1 MELECSPLRMLKN
14 DRCEPLLSQIKN
26 IVYELTLRLYP
37 VGGWNAAF
45 DDLSSIYGLFFIAIG
60 DRLQERL
67 EALNLFSNDPDFDTY
82 SYYFNYGDYGGP
94 PQPAI
99 CSMNLFR
106 GTNEKCSNDSC
117 YWSVEE
123 NFFEVELKF
132 HVTDSHSIDD
142 IVQLAADLEAY
153 SLDILVKVTVYKF
166 EVQERDLGRREYS
179 PSQSFITVDLC
190 SASTELVK
198 LSKQNTCP
206 LVSIPIDDNDC
217 FEYMDG
223 VICSTINMTLNVSE
237 YHFGTNGS
245 DLYLCSDVY
254 LNHSAHVKQEPKRII
269 SPLNASVLLSLVCI
283 IISLVCLA
291 VSFMTFC
298 LFPRLRTLPGKNN
311 MLLFMALMI
320 AQVMFLISSFGQLN
334 NDSVGCKLVGLLTH
348 FFWLA
353 AVFWMNICTFH
364 VFRVFTGIKALSVD
378 SDIKLFVMY
387 SVYASALPVCL
398 VVINVVVSLIS
409 SDGTEFG
416 YGKSTCYISS
426 EKMVGLTFGVPVG
439 FVIISNF
446 IMFAFFIY
454 KIKTAPSV
462 SKDVKNER
470 NDIIIFAKLSTL
482 TGFTWIFGFIYSW
495 TDIEVFSYLFIIL
508 NATQGVFLFL
518 SFVCNKRVLSMYRK
532 RSFGVTSSSEAYR
545 SRITESTKQSSVRK
559 A

>member
-1 MELECSPLRMLKN
+1 MELECSPLRILKN
-14 DRCEPLLSQIKN
+14 NRCEPLFSEIRN

-37 VGGWNAAF
+37 IRGWNTDF
-45 DDLSSIYGLFFIAIG
+45 DDLSFIYVPIYIAIG
-60 DRLQERL
+60 DRMQEL
-67 EALNLFSNDPDFDTY
+67 LAALTY
-82 SYYFNYGDYGGP
+82 SYNFNYGGYGGSP
-94 PQPAI
+94 TPDI

-106 GTNEKCSNDSC
+106 SKNEKCANDSC
-117 YWSVEE
+117 FWSDEE

-132 HVTDSHSIDD
+132 HVTDSHGIDD
-142 IVQLAADLEAY
+142 IVQLAVDLEAD
-153 SLDILVKVTVYKF
+153 SLDILVNVTVYKF
-166 EVQERDLGRREYS
+166 EVQKRDLGRRAYS
-179 PSQSFITVDLC
+179 PNQSFITVGVC

-206 LVSIPIDDNDC
+206 LVSISIDDNAC
-217 FEYMDG
+217 FEYMNG
-223 VICSTINMTLNVSE
+223 VICSTIDMTLNVSE
-237 YHFGTNGS
+237 YHFDTNGS
-245 DLYLCSDVY
+245 GLFVCSDVY
-254 LNHSAHVKQEPKRII
+254 LNYFAHFTEEKKPIT

-311 MLLFMALMI
+311 MSLIMALMI

-334 NDSVGCKLVGLLTH
+334 SGSVGCKLVGLLTH

-364 VFRVFTGIKALSVD
+364 VFRVFTGIEALSVD
-378 SDIKLFVMY
+378 SDIKSFVMY

-409 SDGTEFG
+409 SDGTHFG

-426 EKMVGLTFGVPVG
+426 EKMVGFTFGVPVG
-439 FVIISNF
+439 IVIISNF

-495 TDIEVFSYLFIIL
+495 TDVEVFSYLFIIL

-518 SFVCNKRVLSMYRK
+518 SFVCNKRVLTMYK
-532 RSFGVTSSSEAYR
+532 NRSFGETSSSEAYK
-545 SRITESTKQSSVRK
+545 SRMTESTSQSSVRK